1 MYNNENLIQEDI
13 MIKAGVLG
21 ATGYTGAILVSILKN
36 HSQVEELKLGAHSY
50 VGQKYNDVYRAFE
63 DIEESVCQESDMNKF
78 AEECDVVFMALPHG
92 VASKVV
98 TEEVLEKT
106 RIIDLGADFRLSD
119 ADVYEKWYNTEHFG
133 RDLLNKSVYGLCEIE
148 RDSIRKTRLIANP
161 GCYTT
166 CSILSLYPL
175 VREKL
180 IDTGSIIID
189 AKSGVTGAGRK
200 ASTANLYC
208 EVNESIKAYGVGN
221 HRHTPEIEE
230 QLSKYGDDIKLSFTP
245 HLVPMNRGILAT
257 IYADVSE
264 DIDENDIIKAYEKY
278 YSGEKFIRLR
288 QPGDLPCTNYVKGTN
303 YFDTSFVLDK
313 RVNRIIISSA
323 IDNLMKGASS
333 QAVQNMNIMFGFDE
347 DEGIGFLPQYV

>member
-1 MYNNENLIQEDI
+1 

-36 HSQVEELKLGAHSY
+36 HSQVSELMLGAHSY
-50 VGQKYNDVYRAFE
+50 VGKQYNEVYRAFE
-63 DIEESVCQESDMNKF
+63 DIEEGMCLESDMNKF
-78 AEECDVVFMALPHG
+78 AAECDVVFMALPHG

-98 TEEVLEKT
+98 TDSVLENT
-106 RIIDLGADFRLSD
+106 RVIDLGADFRLSSV
-119 ADVYEKWYNTEHFG
+119 DVYEKWYNTKHYGKDILE
-133 RDLLNKSVYGLCEIE
+133 KSVYGLCEIE
-148 RDSIRKTRLIANP
+148 REAIKKTRLIANP

-180 IDTGSIIID
+180 IDVNSIIID

-200 ASTANLYC
+200 ASTANLFC
-208 EVNESIKAYGVGN
+208 EVNESIKAYGIAT

-257 IYADVSE
+257 IYANVADDVTE
-264 DIDENDIIKAYEKY
+264 DDIKAAYEKY
-278 YSGEKFIRLR
+278 YADEKFIRLR
-288 QPGDLPCTNYVKGTN
+288 DSGDLPCTNYVKGTN
-303 YFDTSFVLDK
+303 FFDTSFVLDK

-333 QAVQNMNIMFGFDE
+333 QAVQNMNIMFGFEE
-347 DEGIGFLPQYV
+347 DEGINFLPMYV

>member
-1 MYNNENLIQEDI
+1 MEDI
-13 MIKAGVLG
+13 MIKVGVLG

-36 HSQVEELKLGAHSY
+36 HSQVSELMLGAHSY
-50 VGQKYNDVYRAFE
+50 VGQKYNEVYKAFE
-63 DIEESVCQESDMNKF
+63 GIEESECLESDMNKF

-92 VASKVV
+92 LASKVV
-98 TEEVLEKT
+98 TDEVLEKT
-106 RIIDLGADFRLSD
+106 RVIDLGADFRMQD
-119 ADVYEKWYNTEHFG
+119 ADVYEKWYKTEHFG
-133 RDLLNKSVYGLCEIE
+133 RDVLEKAVYGLCEIE
-148 RDSIRKTRLIANP
+148 REAVKKTRLVANP

-180 IDTGSIIID
+180 IDVNTIIID

-208 EVNESIKAYGVGN
+208 EVNESIKAYGVGT

-257 IYADVSE
+257 IYATVKEGVSE
-264 DIDENDIIKAYEKY
+264 EMISAAYEKY
-278 YSGEKFIRLR
+278 YGSEKFIRIR
-288 QPGDLPCTNYVKGTN
+288 KPGDLPCTNYVKGTN
-303 YFDTSFVLDK
+303 FFDTTFVLDK
-313 RVNRIIISSA
+313 RVNRVIISSA

-347 DEGIGFLPQYV
+347 DEGIKFLPMYV